1 VKRSEADSHG
11 HYGEHEPPQE
21 NPKLGNLRGR
31 LSDVEQADSK
41 EQPKDRKDNVGS
53 IAQESENKG
62 HKEKPNEIAQPLD
75 PLRPF
80 GRRLL
85 AALYQGAPRL
95 PVFHQKPQHEPKQ
108 MA

>member
-1 VKRSEADSHG
+1 VTRSEADPHG

-53 IAQESENKG
+53 IAEESENKG
-62 HKEKPNEIAQPLD
+62 HKEKPNEMAQPLAD
-75 PLRPF
+75 GLA
-80 GRRLL
+80 RR
-85 AALYQGAPRL
+85 ACGIEIHIRHDQTSRA
-95 PVFHQKPQHEPKQ
+95 HC
-108 MA
+108 